1 MSTHTEPST
10 FDPDTDP
17 PAFDPATACEVLFLP
32 LADPE
37 RRRRDPTRALDAARD
52 LDLLV
57 KVARESAVVE
67 ARRAN
72 WTWEEIGDHLSIS
85 AQAAHHR
92 YAQAAAVMLRPATR
106 WPESPTGAP

>member
-1 MSTHTEPST
+1 MSAH
-10 FDPDTDP
+10 TDP

-37 RRRRDPTRALDAARD
+37 RRRRDPTRALDTARD

-92 YAQAAAVMLRPATR
+92 YAQAAAVMLKPATR
-106 WPESPTGAP
+106 WPEQPTGAP

>member
-1 MSTHTEPST
+1 MS
-10 FDPDTDP
+10 DPDYANL
-17 PAFDPATACEVLFLP
+17 PAFGDEAASEVLFLP

-37 RRRRDPTRALDAARD
+37 RRRRDPLRALTAAKD

-67 ARRAN
+67 ARRAG
-72 WTWEEIGDHLSIS
+72 WTWGNIGEALGIS
-85 AQAAHHR
+85 SQAAHER
-92 YAQAAAVMLRPATR
+92 YAKAAAVMLTPATR